1 MIIKPGTIGYE
12 AWKKPNIPT
21 KIKIYLFSV
30 QNPKEVEN
38 NGKPHLEEVGPFT
51 YSEELERVNEV
62 FSEDGSYVSYETRKL
77 WHYIPEESLP
87 LDTLITSVD
96 VPALATAEFARG
108 AWLQELSIGGMM
120 KMRPSLFRNVSAG
133 EILFDGFSDPLLT
146 VGSLF
151 AAPGGI
157 PMDKFGW
164 FYERNG
170 TTWSDGVLTMDT
182 GTDHIAKLGDIRE
195 WNGEDRSLYEGGCG
209 LLKGT
214 AAGFLSPDPKRQFIE
229 YFSTDICRPIRFDR
243 DSMVSVSGVDSIK
256 YSLYPDK
263 TFSNTEPG
271 CFNGDNLSYGV
282 HNSTGCKG
290 GDATLKTFV
299 SLPHFLGAD
308 PEFVD
313 QFTPGSLRPDDQQHS
328 ASITVQEST
337 SIPTEVL
344 MRLQIILQLA
354 PNPNIGSFF
363 TNLRPVLL
371 PVLWFDARA
380 AITDDIADQLK
391 LLELM
396 PCAAEVVG
404 VLCVLCGL
412 VLFLV
417 FLFITYKQLT
427 AVSQEEKKSQ
437 KS

>member
-1 MIIKPGTIGYE
+1 M
-12 AWKKPNIPT
+12 
-21 KIKIYLFSV
+21 
-30 QNPKEVEN
+30 QC
-38 NGKPHLEEVGPFT
+38 
-51 YSEELERVNEV
+51 
-62 FSEDGSYVSYETRKL
+62 
-77 WHYIPEESLP
+77 
-87 LDTLITSVD
+87 
-96 VPALATAEFARG
+96 
-108 AWLQELSIGGMM
+108 
-120 KMRPSLFRNVSAG
+120 
-133 EILFDGFSDPLLT
+133 
-146 VGSLF
+146 
-151 AAPGGI
+151 
-157 PMDKFGW
+157 
-164 FYERNG
+164 
-170 TTWSDGVLTMDT
+170 VLT
-182 GTDHIAKLGDIRE
+182 
-195 WNGEDRSLYEGGCG
+195 
-209 LLKGT
+209 
-214 AAGFLSPDPKRQFIE
+214 FIILCI
-229 YFSTDICRPIRFDR
+229 YVFRFDR

-313 QFTPGSLRPDDQQHS
+313 QFTPGMNTLYLTEAQWPFVEGSLRPDDQQHS

-391 LLELM
+391 LLGPFHSHCKLNWNSFFVELM

-437 KS
+437 KQWWTTPRFSNVCIFCKLLFRFIQFLFQGINNL